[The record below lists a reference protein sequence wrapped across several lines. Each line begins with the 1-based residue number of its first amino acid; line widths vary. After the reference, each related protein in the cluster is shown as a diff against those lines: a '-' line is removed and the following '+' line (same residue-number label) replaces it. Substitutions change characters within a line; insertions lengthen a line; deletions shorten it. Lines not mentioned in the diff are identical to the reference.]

1 MALELQE
8 KPGSEEILMEQPA
21 EIRRRIVGKQ
31 PPAEV
36 LQLPLPDPLSYGPPI
51 HDMVAANHADDYEPS
66 IAPLDEATASA
77 DEDVLAERSDGS
89 EELPLV
95 SKLDQNPKKR
105 SGGGSGSLVE
115 EKILEIEKRVMEI
128 EKRTRGLNERKPGK
142 GNGKKEGPEKNDKLW
157 RNVIERVGIVVGIAT
172 HGGAGRF

>member
-1 MALELQE
+1 MR
-8 KPGSEEILMEQPA
+8 EQPA

-36 LQLPLPDPLSYGPPI
+36 PQLPLPDPLSYGPPI
-51 HDMVAANHADDYEPS
+51 HDMVAADHADDYDPS
-66 IAPLDEATASA
+66 IAPADAATASA

-105 SGGGSGSLVE
+105 SGGGRLVWW
-115 EKILEIEKRVMEI
+115 KKRFW
-128 EKRTRGLNERKPGK
+128 KLKK
-142 GNGKKEGPEKNDKLW
+142 G
-157 RNVIERVGIVVGIAT
+157 
-172 HGGAGRF
+172 